1 MHTFPRSVYSMSN
14 VSSPFFPCYLSSL
27 PPFHFISFILF
38 CAFSTSLQVVWYGST
53 RVAGSHTIHPLYV
66 FPIAS
71 PQLCL
76 LRVVDN
82 LEAQASR
89 DSANS
94 ANYLPRHAQAA
105 PGLDRKRNHASRRG
119 ILIAAS
125 TPRAAAITELEKK
138 ILPGKRKY
146 HTILQFEI
154 LLQAVNWGSRHS
166 SFIPFCLDF
175 RDMSLTVTLSFCTP
189 VC

>member
-1 MHTFPRSVYSMSN
+1 
-14 VSSPFFPCYLSSL
+14 
-27 PPFHFISFILF
+27 
-38 CAFSTSLQVVWYGST
+38 VWYGST

-105 PGLDRKRNHASRRG
+105 PGLDRKRNHASRKE

-138 ILPGKRKY
+138 FFQGKENIILFSSSKFCCRQSIGEAAIRPSY
-146 HTILQFEI
+146 LSAWTLEI
-154 LLQAVNWGSRHS
+154 
-166 SFIPFCLDF
+166 
-175 RDMSLTVTLSFCTP
+175 
-189 VC
+189 